1 MIWFVFKDYQTAH
14 LAISPTN
21 KPAGKARQQY
31 DENMAEADFIDAKTD
46 PTTTISKQFN
56 SKGLNDF
63 EDDMLDV
70 CDDRDNGDE
79 EHLISMS
86 SSSA

>member
-1 MIWFVFKDYQTAH
+1 MVCFKDYQTAH
-14 LAISPTN
+14 LAVSPTN
-21 KPAGKARQQY
+21 KPAVKARQQY
-31 DENMAEADFIDAKTD
+31 DENMAEADFVDATTD

-79 EHLISMS
+79 EHLLSMS